1 MNSRQKAN
9 QLIVGLLAEA
19 VAKYPDL
26 RFGQI
31 LTSMAVLN
39 KEEHDTPDGVFHTI
53 KDPFYEESIATLSR
67 IVEKGVK

>member
-9 QLIVGLLAEA
+9 QLIIGLLAEA

-39 KEEHDTPDGVFHTI
+39 KEEHDTPDGVFRII
-53 KDPFYEESIATLSR
+53 KDPFYEESAVTLER
-67 IVEKGVK
+67 IFKEGVQ